1 MSLARLAVFW
11 NPPDPAYGPVL
22 KGLEAAASV
31 L

>member
-1 MSLARLAVFW
+1 MSLAGWRSSW

-22 KGLEAAASV
+22 KGLEGAASV